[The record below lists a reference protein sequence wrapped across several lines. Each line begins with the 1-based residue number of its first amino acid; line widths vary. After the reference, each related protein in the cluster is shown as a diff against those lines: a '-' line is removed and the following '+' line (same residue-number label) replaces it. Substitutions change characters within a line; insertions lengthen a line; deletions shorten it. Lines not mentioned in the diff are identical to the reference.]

1 MAFPLSRLPLTFL
14 ARDSS
19 KLSRFAT
26 IVLAERYKARIR
38 VFHSHQHQ
46 GRRVND
52 SKSREFLTCTALI
65 SAVGLGY
72 VLYNWK
78 DDIWRRIEN
87 LAVPNC
93 PVIHAVSLPPSNG
106 NQNRDRYNFIADVV
120 EISAPSVVYIEIKD
134 NRRID
139 FFTGKPATTSNGSGF
154 IVSQDGLILT
164 NAHVVVNKPN
174 TTVKVRLYDGSTY
187 TGVIEDV
194 DLQSDLATVR
204 IKKTNLPVMKL
215 GCSAN
220 IRPGEFVVA
229 IGSPLALSNTI
240 TSGVVS
246 SVNRQSQELGLHN
259 PHMGYIQTDA
269 AITFGNSG
277 GPLVNLN
284 GEAIG
289 INAMKVT
296 SGISFA
302 IPIDYAKE
310 FLKKVELRKKDK
322 GNAKYFFTPSQCN
335 VRKISEIILVGVTFQ
350 EGPRRRY
357 MGITM
362 QTLMPDTLLEMQ
374 QYNEYMHVRHGVLVW
389 KVMLGSPAHN
399 AGLQPGDVVTHA
411 NGDPVVDSTN
421 IYKVLEQPGS
431 IKLQVIRKGK
441 ILYITVEPEDI

>member
-1 MAFPLSRLPLTFL
+1 MAFPLSRLPFL
-14 ARDSS
+14 ARDSP

-26 IVLAERYKARIR
+26 IVLAERHKTRIR

-46 GRRVND
+46 GRKVFENR
-52 SKSREFLTCTALI
+52 SREFLTCTALI

-78 DDIWRRIEN
+78 DVIWRRIEN

-93 PVIHAVSLPPSNG
+93 PVIRAVSLPPSNG

-120 EISAPSVVYIEIKD
+120 EISAPAVVYIEIKD

-154 IVSQDGLILT
+154 IVNQDGLILT

-174 TTVKVRLYDGSTY
+174 TTMKVRLYDGSTY

-204 IKKTNLPVMKL
+204 IKKTNLPIIKL
-215 GCSAN
+215 GSSAN

-240 TSGVVS
+240 TSGIVS

-322 GNAKYFFTPSQCN
+322 G
-335 VRKISEIILVGVTFQ
+335 VTFQ
-350 EGPRRRY
+350 AGPKRRY

-399 AGLQPGDVVTHA
+399 AGLQPGDIVTHA

-431 IKLQVIRKGK
+431 IKLQVVRKGK
-441 ILYITVEPEDI
+441 ILHITVEPEDI

>member
-1 MAFPLSRLPLTFL
+1 MAFPLSRLPQIFFVKNG
-14 ARDSS
+14 S

-26 IVLAERYKARIR
+26 IVLAE
-38 VFHSHQHQ
+38 QHQ
-46 GRRVND
+46 CGIRMFYSHRHQNRRTFD
-52 SKSREFLTCTALI
+52 SGSRRFLTCTALV
-65 SAVGLGY
+65 SALGLGY
-72 VLYNWK
+72 IFYNWK
-78 DDIWRRIEN
+78 DDIRRRIEN
-87 LAVPNC
+87 LIVPNC
-93 PVIHAVSLPPSNG
+93 PVIHAVSISDG
-106 NQNRDRYNFIADVV
+106 NKNRDKYNFIADVV

-134 NRRID
+134 LTRTD
-139 FFTGKPATTSNGSGF
+139 FFNGKAVTTSNGSGF

-174 TTVKVRLYDGSTY
+174 TAVKVRLYDGSTHI
-187 TGVIEDV
+187 GSIEDV

-259 PHMGYIQTDA
+259 THIGYIQTDA

-296 SGISFA
+296 PGISFA
-302 IPIDYAKE
+302 IPIDYAKD
-310 FLKKVELRKKDK
+310 FLQKAELRKKNKDV
-322 GNAKYFFTPSQCN
+322 S
-335 VRKISEIILVGVTFQ
+335 FQ
-350 EGPRRRY
+350 GAPKRRY

-389 KVMLGSPAHN
+389 KVMLDSPAYN
-399 AGLQPGDVVTHA
+399 AGLQPGDVITHA
-411 NGDPVVDSTN
+411 NDEPVLDSN
-421 IYKVLEQPGS
+421 SIYTILEQLGS
-431 IKLQVIRKGK
+431 IKLQVVRKGK
-441 ILYITVEPEDI
+441 KLQITVQPEDI